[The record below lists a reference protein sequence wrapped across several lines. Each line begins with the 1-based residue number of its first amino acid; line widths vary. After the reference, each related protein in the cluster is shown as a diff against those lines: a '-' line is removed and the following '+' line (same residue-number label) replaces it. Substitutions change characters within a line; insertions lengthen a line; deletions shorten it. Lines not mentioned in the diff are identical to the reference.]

1 MRKRHFHEKTVRAK
15 RPCLIF
21 TLEQLMVV
29 RKALVP
35 FEQMIRSQK
44 NPLPNSDLALIT
56 IKRVQV
62 KIQRMMS
69 PNAWHEPVS
78 FDSNEI
84 TLLRASVWIF
94 LLSLETREPS
104 AETAELMKH
113 CQILCALLAL
123 PQEQMA
129 CGCTYS

>member
-1 MRKRHFHEKTVRAK
+1 MSKRRFHEKTVRAK
-15 RPCLIF
+15 LPDLMF

-44 NPLPNSDLALIT
+44 NPLPNSDLALT
-56 IKRVQV
+56 TVAQVQA
-62 KIQRMMS
+62 KIQQMMTL
-69 PNAWHEPVS
+69 NARDEPVS

-84 TLLRASVWIF
+84 TVLRASVWIF

-104 AETAELMKH
+104 HETAELKKRCH
-113 CQILCALLAL
+113 ILCSLLAL
-123 PQEQMA
+123 PQGQKHR
-129 CGCTYS
+129 CN